1 MCQIDEGF
9 IVSMERQI
17 TGSNAHAMRNLLF
30 QYRTACGL
38 DNLKLVEE
46 AKTKMLRL
54 VRPPLSLKSV
64 EDIGR
69 NSVTRSYLSVGQSGA

>member
-17 TGSNAHAMRNLLF
+17 TGANAHAMRNLLF

-38 DNLKLVEE
+38 DNLKMVEE
-46 AKTKMLRL
+46 ATTKMLRL
-54 VRPPLSLKSV
+54 VRPPLLLTSV
-64 EDIGR
+64 EGVER
-69 NSVTRSYLSVGQSGA
+69 HSMRVLKRRAV